1 VILCW
6 CCCSSTRSDHHSTP
20 KMEMRGFKLHVCDP
34 SAQHG
39 KESARGEEDAVKPVA
54 AIFGRSVSAVC
65 RMVVKMKRPEGGA
78 PAEKSLPSYDE
89 AIGHKT
95 LFPGL
100 PKQQPEAAVPDKKR
114 RDPQIPVEK
123 NDEELRK
130 WVMGIVMVQTQITP
144 PQKQALHSRAEQL
157 RNVLIARAK
166 LASVS
171 SGEISTVIHIRV
183 QFSSQ
188 ITTHKNHQRAKF
200 VPGMIR
206 IRH

>member
-1 VILCW
+1 
-6 CCCSSTRSDHHSTP
+6 
-20 KMEMRGFKLHVCDP
+20 
-34 SAQHG
+34 
-39 KESARGEEDAVKPVA
+39 
-54 AIFGRSVSAVC
+54 
-65 RMVVKMKRPEGGA
+65 MVVTMKRPEGGA

-95 LFPGL
+95 LLSGL
-100 PKQQPEAAVPDKKR
+100 SKQQPEAAVTDTKL
-114 RDPQIPVEK
+114 RDPQIPIEK
-123 NDEELRK
+123 DDEELRK

-171 SGEISTVIHIRV
+171 SGEISTMIQI
-183 QFSSQ
+183 QFHLVLASCDQ
-188 ITTHKNHQRAKF
+188 ITTHNHHQRAKF